1 MDKKYST
8 TYKIRYIWYEGKTST
23 RKTPLLCLTLYDF
36 KIGEDNSICSIGS
49 GPMIFR
55 LNKEGAN
62 AQEIDWDGTEKGVEK
77 VKENLEGKV
86 FELNLGIKNK
96 IN

>member
-1 MDKKYST
+1 MDDKYPI
-8 TYKIRYIWYEGKTST
+8 TYKIKYIWYEGKTST

-36 KIGEDNSICSIGS
+36 KIGEDDSICSIGS

-77 VKENLEGKV
+77 VKKDLVGKV
-86 FELNLGIKNK
+86 KELNLGVRK
-96 IN
+96 